1 MRWRSLSIDNL
12 LICGGGAKNRY
23 LMEQLQYRLPDIDIK
38 PTDSY
43 GVDSDYIE
51 AMIFAW
57 LAKKR
62 LDREKINLKTVTGAK
77 RIQF

>member
-1 MRWRSLSIDNL
+1 
-12 LICGGGAKNRY
+12 
-23 LMEQLQYRLPDIDIK
+23 
-38 PTDSY
+38 
-43 GVDSDYIE
+43 VDSDYIE

-77 RIQF
+77 KNTILGGVYASD

>member
-1 MRWRSLSIDNL
+1 
-12 LICGGGAKNRY
+12 
-23 LMEQLQYRLPDIDIK
+23 MEQLQYRLPDIDIK

-62 LDREKINLKTVTGAK
+62 LDREKINLKTCNRCKKEYNFRWSICIRLKNG
-77 RIQF
+77 